1 MVFKIDDNYY
11 EGELTL
17 TITEEPTTVFDE
29 QTQEQIPQIQ
39 TVVYGA
45 LLLEDFLTDM
55 HFIRSDTFRFDKV
68 HVERITIGTRDSGI
82 AYDFSC
88 TDFRIDNEKLKT
100 MLMNNKKRKGG
111 LHNGRE
117 ESRNPTT

>member
-11 EGELTL
+11 EGELTF

-29 QTQEQIPQIQ
+29 QTQEQIPQMQ
-39 TVVYGA
+39 TVVYGT

-100 MLMNNKKRKGG
+100 MLIDNKQKGG
-111 LHNGRE
+111 LQDDRE
-117 ESRNPTT
+117 KSRNTTT